1 MPPSLSAKKVN
12 LYYLIVPSQQLLMA
26 LLYLI
31 KIVHQGKY
39 SILEISCDSF
49 RKTGSRLFQ
58 NLAVT
63 TPHSIKLNAGN
74 SPLPPA
80 CSHVI
85 VVRSL
90 LDCVIG
96 ACYHG
101 DPNSSSNQDELR
113 DMWEARAPSCSH
125 VICRHRLPSHKVPP
139 QQSTSG
145 RSSVA
150 RGAMQESD

>member
-1 MPPSLSAKKVN
+1 MPTSLSAKKVN
-12 LYYLIVPSQQLLMA
+12 LYYLIMPSQQSLMA

-74 SPLPPA
+74 SQPSATCVFPCHSRQKPL
-80 CSHVI
+80 
-85 VVRSL
+85 R
-90 LDCVIG
+90 
-96 ACYHG
+96 
-101 DPNSSSNQDELR
+101 LR
-113 DMWEARAPSCSH
+113 HWCM
-125 VICRHRLPSHKVPP
+125 LPW
-139 QQSTSG
+139 
-145 RSSVA
+145 
-150 RGAMQESD
+150 